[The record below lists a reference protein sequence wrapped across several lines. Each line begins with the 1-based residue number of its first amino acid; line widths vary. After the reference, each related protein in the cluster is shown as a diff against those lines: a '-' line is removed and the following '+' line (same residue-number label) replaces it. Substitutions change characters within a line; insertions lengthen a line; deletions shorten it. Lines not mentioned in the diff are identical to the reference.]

1 MGTKILIWLHN
12 NTPDLVRKTSD
23 HQTSV
28 SEIWKVANVTPMFK
42 KGCKG
47 DPGNYRPISLTCMHC
62 KVMESVIRDS
72 MVDFLLTNNLM
83 C

>member
-12 NTPDLVRKTSD
+12 NTPDLLRKTSD

-47 DPGNYRPISLTCMHC
+47 DPGKTGLSAILACIV
-62 KVMESVIRDS
+62 K
-72 MVDFLLTNNLM
+72 
-83 C
+83 